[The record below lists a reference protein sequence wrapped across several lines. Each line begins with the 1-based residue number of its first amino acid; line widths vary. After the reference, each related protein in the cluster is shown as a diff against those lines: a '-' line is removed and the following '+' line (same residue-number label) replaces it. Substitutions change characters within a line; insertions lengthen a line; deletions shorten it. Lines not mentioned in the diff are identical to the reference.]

1 MSLDNASPGASR
13 AAAVTSEGRRLPGQ
27 QPSAQEASGGVSV
40 DSMSGSAHR
49 EGWELCDREATQ
61 PSGQAGATG
70 KTEAAVAEV
79 GVLHSIVDLW
89 VLDADSRA
97 QLRQS
102 VGREGTCSDAWKRS
116 KGQGD
121 GPPGIQTPQKV
132 RKLQI
137 ALYRKAKADRKWR
150 FWSLYGELY
159 RRDILEH
166 ALQLVA
172 RNGGAPGVDGQ
183 SIGAIMATP
192 ARRQSWLDE
201 LQRELQTKTYRPSP
215 VRRVYIPKSNGGQ
228 RPLGIP
234 TVKDRVA
241 QMAAYLVLMP
251 IFEADFHPHS
261 FGFRPKRNAHQALD
275 TIVQA
280 LRSGRTEVL
289 DADLSKYFDTIPHR
303 PLLRACARRIS
314 DGSVLR
320 LIKQWLRAPVVEE
333 DQNGSRRVLP
343 NRAGTPQ
350 GGVLSPLL
358 ANLYLNPLDWAVNER
373 CAGKPVLVRYADD
386 FVILSKPGAGQ
397 LLRQRLSRWLGA
409 KGLSLNESKTRIVNF
424 HQEDFHFLGFKLSW
438 RRGRSGRHYPHV
450 EPGVKSQ
457 QQLRANIRAELNH
470 WTHWRGVQPVVQRI
484 NQILRGWS
492 GYYHYRNSSRVFGK
506 TKWWV
511 ETRMKR
517 WLWRKHGCA
526 RALWEAYPTEK
537 LYAFY
542 GLWPLSVQAGW
553 TARAGPEAMRPNRP
567 GEPDT
572 ANPYVRFDEGRSGNT
587 RH

>member
-1 MSLDNASPGASR
+1 MSLENASPGASR
-13 AAAVTSEGRRLPGQ
+13 AAAVSSEGRRLPER

-40 DSMSGSAHR
+40 DSMSGSVRR
-49 EGWELCDREATQ
+49 EGWEVCGSEATQ
-61 PSGQAGATG
+61 PSNQAGATG
-70 KTEAAVAEV
+70 KIEAAAAEV
-79 GVLHSIVDLW
+79 GVLHSIADLLA
-89 VLDADSRA
+89 LDAKYRE
-97 QLRQS
+97 QLRES
-102 VGREGTCSDAWKRS
+102 AGREGTCSDACKRS
-116 KGQGD
+116 EGQGD
-121 GPPGIQTPQKV
+121 GPRGIQTPEKV

-137 ALYRKAKADRKWR
+137 ALYRKAKADPKWR

-159 RRDILEH
+159 RRDILEP

-183 SIGAIMATP
+183 TIGSITATP
-192 ARRQSWLDE
+192 DTQRGWLDA
-201 LQRELQTKTYRPSP
+201 LQQELQTKTYRPSP
-215 VRRVYIPKSNGGQ
+215 VRRVYIPKSSGGQ

-261 FGFRPKRNAHQALD
+261 FGFRPRRNAHQALD
-275 TIVQA
+275 AIVEA
-280 LRSGRTEVL
+280 LRSGRIEVL

-303 PLLRACARRIS
+303 QLLRTVARRIS

-333 DQNGSRRVLP
+333 DQDGTRRVLP

-350 GGVLSPLL
+350 GGVISPLL

-386 FVILSKPGAGQ
+386 LVILSQPGQ
-397 LLRQRLSRWLGA
+397 SEELRERLHRWLAA

-424 HQEDFHFLGFKLSW
+424 REEDFHFLGFKLSW
-438 RRGRSGRHYPHV
+438 RRGQSGRSYPHV
-450 EPGVKSQ
+450 EPGAKSQ
-457 QQLRANIRAELNH
+457 QHLREVIGEELNH
-470 WTHWRGVQPVVQRI
+470 WTHWRGVNPVVERV

-511 ETRMKR
+511 ATRMKR
-517 WLWRKHGCA
+517 WLWRKHACA
-526 RALWEAYPTEK
+526 RALWEAYPDEK
-537 LYAFY
+537 LYNFY
-542 GLWPLSVQAGW
+542 GLWPLPVKAGW
-553 TARAGPEAMRPNRP
+553 TPRR
-567 GEPDT
+567 T
-572 ANPYVRFDEGRSGNT
+572 A
-587 RH
+587 

>member
-1 MSLDNASPGASR
+1 MSPENASPGASR
-13 AAAVTSEGRRLPGQ
+13 AAVGNGEGRGLPER

-40 DSMSGSAHR
+40 DSMSGRASH
-49 EGWELCDREATQ
+49 EGWEVCGREATQ
-61 PSGQAGATG
+61 PSVQAGVTGQA
-70 KTEAAVAEV
+70 EAAVAEV
-79 GVLHSIVDLW
+79 GVLHSIADLLA
-89 VLDADSRA
+89 LDAEYRA
-97 QLRQS
+97 QLRETA
-102 VGREGTCSDAWKRS
+102 GREGTCSDACKRS
-116 KGQGD
+116 EGRGD
-121 GPPGIQTPQKV
+121 GPRGIQTPAKV

-137 ALYRKAKADRKWR
+137 ALYRKAKADPQWR

-166 ALQLVA
+166 ALQQVV

-183 SIGAIMATP
+183 TIGSITATP
-192 ARRQSWLDE
+192 DARQAWLDT
-201 LQRELQTKTYRPSP
+201 LQRELQTQTYRPSP

-275 TIVQA
+275 TIVEA
-280 LRSGRTEVL
+280 LRSGRSEVL

-303 PLLRACARRIS
+303 QLLRAVAQRIS

-333 DQNGSRRVLP
+333 DQDGTRRVLP

-350 GGVLSPLL
+350 GGVISPLL

-386 FVILSKPGAGQ
+386 FVILSEPGQGPA
-397 LLRQRLSRWLGA
+397 LRQRLNRWLAA
-409 KGLSLNESKTRIVNF
+409 KGLSLNDSKTRRVNF
-424 HQEDFHFLGFKLSW
+424 REEDFHFLGFKLSW
-438 RRGRSGRHYPHV
+438 RRGRSGRRYPHV
-450 EPGVKSQ
+450 EPAPKSQ
-457 QQLRANIRAELNH
+457 QHLRDAVRAELNH
-470 WTHWRGVQPVVQRI
+470 WTHWRGVSPAVMRVNR
-484 NQILRGWS
+484 ILRGWS
-492 GYYHYRNSSRVFGK
+492 GYYHYRNSSQVFGK
-506 TKWWV
+506 MKWWV
-511 ETRMKR
+511 ATRLKR
-517 WLWRKHGCA
+517 WLWRKHACA
-526 RALWEAYPTEK
+526 RALWEAYPDEK

-542 GLWPLSVQAGW
+542 GLWPLPVQTAW
-553 TARAGPEAMRPNRP
+553 TARR
-567 GEPDT
+567 T
-572 ANPYVRFDEGRSGNT
+572 A
-587 RH
+587 